1 MYSAVC
7 FLFLPTGSTY
17 EDEQK
22 KQETNVIELQTVIDE
37 SEQQTFNIKCF
48 LRLVKGYTE
57 PDRLTSEILRMFVEK
72 IVIHKPTKENCRRI
86 HPHPEQDEIG
96 ALEFFLTWYDNIAG
110 KVLLVGDRDI
120 SVMYCLCR
128 FLNGKIP
135 ISGPKRI
142 SSKTTSNAP
151 VSAHPT
157 TFFRGVLFFWA

>member
-48 LRLVKGYTE
+48 LRLVKGYME
-57 PDRLTSEILRMFVEK
+57 LDRLTSEFLRMFVEK

-86 HPHPEQDEIG
+86 HPQPEQDEMG
-96 ALEFFLTWYDNIAG
+96 ALEFFLTWYDDIAG
-110 KVLLVGDRDI
+110 KVLFVGDRGYF
-120 SVMYCLCR
+120 SY
-128 FLNGKIP
+128 
-135 ISGPKRI
+135 
-142 SSKTTSNAP
+142 
-151 VSAHPT
+151 
-157 TFFRGVLFFWA
+157 VLFASLLERKNTNFRAKAHFLKDNFKRPCISAPHHPF